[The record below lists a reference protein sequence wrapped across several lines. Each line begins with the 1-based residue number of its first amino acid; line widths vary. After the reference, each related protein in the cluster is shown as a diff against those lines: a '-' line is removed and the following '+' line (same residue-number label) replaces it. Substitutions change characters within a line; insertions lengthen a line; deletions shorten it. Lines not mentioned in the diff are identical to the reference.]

1 MNFKIIILVSIHVK
15 SDTQIQLIIKQD
27 KMFAV
32 NNSNEK
38 TISSYFHR
46 FEKKMSKN
54 RIILLYHIST

>member
-46 FEKKMSKN
+46 SEKK
-54 RIILLYHIST
+54 